1 MLIKLAEYA
10 KQLDVSVQAVRKAIA
25 DGRIKEGARKRSAD
39 ETPGQTGR
47 PGWWIDPEVANRE
60 WGRNTAP
67 QYRQSQAIKAGR
79 QRQMAAAAAAGEPS
93 GHGGGAGP
101 GAGGIPSV
109 AQGQA
114 IKTAY
119 QAKLLQLEFEERSG
133 KLVNAEDVKRQQ
145 YEAGRRVRDA
155 VLRIG
160 PQMIG
165 EIAQAA
171 GGMTPEQRAAV
182 LLVVERYHVQALEA
196 LANGAGNS

>member
-10 KQLDVSVQAVRKAIA
+10 AQLGVVPQAVRKAIG
-25 DGRIKEGARKRSAD
+25 DGRIKDGATREGRS
-39 ETPGQTGR
+39 
-47 PGWWIDPEVANRE
+47 WLINPEIANRE
-60 WGRNTAP
+60 WGSNTMP
-67 QYRQSQAIKAGR
+67 QRRHSEETKAGR
-79 QRQMAAAAAAGEPS
+79 RRQLAAAAG
-93 GHGGGAGP
+93 GATAP
-101 GAGGIPSV
+101 NIPSM

-133 KLVNAEDVKRQQ
+133 KLVSVEDAKRKRF
-145 YEAGRRVRDA
+145 ESGRQVRDA

-171 GGMTPEQRAAV
+171 GGMTPDQRAEV
-182 LLVVERYHVQALEA
+182 LLVIQRHLVEALEG
-196 LANGAGNS
+196 LADGAGRG